1 MTTSS
6 SKDFELDVADY
17 IEEAFERCGLEV
29 RTGYDLKTARRS
41 LNILF
46 ADWANRGLNRWTISQ
61 ETLSL
66 ANGISE
72 YPLGTL
78 TLSVASSA
86 SFSVGET
93 ITGGTSS
100 ATASVTSVP
109 SSTSLAITIPSGT
122 FTSSETITGG
132 TSSASTTSSGTVS
145 FSDVIS
151 SIDILSAVVRQND
164 GTSTQTDTSITR
176 VSRDTFLSIS
186 NKRSTSTP
194 SQFYVDR
201 QIIPTLR
208 LWPTPNSSSLKL
220 VFDRLTRIEDADA
233 DVNTVD
239 VPFRFYPCL
248 TAGLAYYIAMKKS
261 PERVK
266 LLKAVY
272 EEEFERAAAEDRDRS
287 SLSLT
292 PSSTY
297 YQLI

>member
-132 TSSASTTSSGTVS
+132 TSSASTTSSGTVG